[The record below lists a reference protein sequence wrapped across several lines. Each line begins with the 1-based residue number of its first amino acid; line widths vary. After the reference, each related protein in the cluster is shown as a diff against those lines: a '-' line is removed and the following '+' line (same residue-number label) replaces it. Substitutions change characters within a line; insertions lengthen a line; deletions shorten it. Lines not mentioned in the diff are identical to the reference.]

1 MVYRLCKSNVALII
15 TCIGISLFS
24 STEEATYRAMHAL
37 CERAKKQSHADH
49 CFNKGV
55 TAYAED
61 HIDDAINYFEEAII
75 TNPELIYAHLHLIG
89 AYEHNE
95 QYPEAL
101 AAAKRLLT
109 MKPTQREALLSAGII
124 AKKLHLLDDAAW
136 YYRTLYNHYPED
148 HLAIIELAG
157 ILVALEQ
164 YEEALELYTKALTL
178 DPSSITTFYN
188 FGFTLKKLGHLDEA
202 IAMYTQILNQKPDYA
217 LARFS
222 RSLAYLTQ
230 GNFEAGWPEYEWR
243 WLAGEE
249 KKPVLTIPLWDGS
262 SLLGKKIFVYG
273 EQGLG
278 DTFQFV
284 RYLQQL
290 KNDGAYIIFAP
301 QRALI
306 PLMKLLP
313 YVDEVQRLHEPCS
326 ADYHAPLM
334 SLPWLCK
341 TTLETIP
348 ADIPYLTADP
358 ELVNAWKQILDENAK
373 HCYRIGICWH
383 GNSQYK
389 DPALQHAVEQ
399 KSCALKQFAQLATIP
414 DVQLFSLQKI
424 SGLREIETLENAG
437 FLTIFDDTL
446 DTISGRFM
454 DTAAIITQLDLVIT
468 VDTSIAHLAG
478 ALGIETWVLLPE
490 PADWRWMREKIDSPW
505 YPTMRLFRQKKRG
518 DWESLMKEVA
528 AELAQIIAQKGFKH
542 V

>member
-1 MVYRLCKSNVALII
+1 MVYRLCKNSIVLVI
-15 TCIGISLFS
+15 TCASISLFAE
-24 STEEATYRAMHAL
+24 EEATYRSMHAL
-37 CERAKKQSHADH
+37 CDRAKKQSHADH

-55 TAYAED
+55 TAYTENR
-61 HIDDAINYFEEAII
+61 IDEAISCFEEAII
-75 TNPELIYAHLHLIG
+75 ANPELIYAHLHLIG
-89 AYEHNE
+89 AREHKE
-95 QYPEAL
+95 QYHEAL

-109 MKPTQREALLSAGII
+109 LKPTQREALLSAGII
-124 AKKLHLLDDAAW
+124 AKKLNLLDDAAW
-136 YYRTLYNHYPED
+136 YYKTLYNHYPDD
-148 HLAIIELAG
+148 HLAIIELASVF
-157 ILVALEQ
+157 VALEQ

-188 FGFTLKKLGHLDEA
+188 FGFTLKKLGYLDEA
-202 IAMYTQILNQKPDYA
+202 IAIYTQIINQKPDYA

-249 KKPVLTIPLWDGS
+249 KKPTLPMPLWDGS
-262 SLLGKKIFVYG
+262 SLVGKKIFVYA

-290 KNDGAYIIFAP
+290 KKDGAYIIFAP

-313 YVDEVQRLHEPCS
+313 YIDEVKTLHDACN
-326 ADYHAPLM
+326 ADYYAPLM

-341 TTLETIP
+341 TTLDTIP
-348 ADIPYLTADP
+348 VDIPYLKADP
-358 ELVNAWKQILDENAK
+358 ELIALWKPILDAAAENS
-373 HCYRIGICWH
+373 YRIGICWH

-389 DPALQHAVEQ
+389 DLALQHTVEQ
-399 KSCALKQFAQLATIP
+399 KSCALKQFAHLATVP
-414 DVQLFSLQKI
+414 GVQLFSLQKV
-424 SGLREIETLENAG
+424 SGLQEIDALEDASFLNLFDNA
-437 FLTIFDDTL
+437 I
-446 DTISGRFM
+446 DTIHGRFM

-478 ALGIETWVLLPE
+478 ALGIETWILLPE
-490 PADWRWMREKIDSPW
+490 PADWRWMQNSVDTPW
-505 YPTMRLFRQKKRG
+505 YSSIRLFRQQKRG
-518 DWESLMKEVA
+518 DWESLIKKVTL
-528 AELAQIIAQKGFKH
+528 ELAQTVQNKDLKN